1 MSLYKSLNINATMF
15 ARKQD
20 SDLCTDICQWVPL
33 SFLGNALFRTEN
45 NNPKVQ
51 MERRQMK
58 RLIVIKCG
66 YGRPVIIHKR

>member
-1 MSLYKSLNINATMF
+1 MF

-20 SDLCTDICQWVPL
+20 SDLCTEICQWVPL
-33 SFLGNALFRTEN
+33 SLLGNALFRTEN
-45 NNPKVQ
+45 NNPNVQ

>member
-1 MSLYKSLNINATMF
+1 MF

-45 NNPKVQ
+45 NNPKVADGKQ
-51 MERRQMK
+51 TDEEIDCDKMWLWSASYNSQTISSH
-58 RLIVIKCG
+58 LF
-66 YGRPVIIHKR
+66 H